1 MSGQLSSGG
10 EGGGAFER
18 CATCAGLAAGPCARC
33 RKPLCGDCC
42 VITRHGA
49 SEWAI
54 CFTCERRGGRSLRSA
69 WVGLLLWLGLPLLAL
84 AALIA
89 ILQLLAARP

>member
-1 MSGQLSSGG
+1 
-10 EGGGAFER
+10 
-18 CATCAGLAAGPCARC
+18 LAAGPCARC

-54 CFTCERRGGRSLRSA
+54 CLPCERRGGRSLRAA
-69 WVGLLLWLGLPLLAL
+69 WMGLLLWLGLPLLAL

-89 ILQLLAARP
+89 LLQLLAHQP